1 MIFMW
6 DVSISSWFFQSD
18 STLFLLNIIKIIK
31 ERSCDQLFVRKCGR
45 GENEG
50 NTTTPLVDFF
60 AKLVKITDF
69 KVKGE
74 VRVLWD

>member
-6 DVSISSWFFQSD
+6 DVSISSWVFQSD

-31 ERSCDQLFVRKCGR
+31 EWSCDQLFVRKCGS

-60 AKLVKITDF
+60 TKLVKITDF
-69 KVKGE
+69 KVKII
-74 VRVLWD
+74 VFM